1 VVTGAGAVFNS
12 AKVRPGQ
19 SVAVF
24 GLGGVGLNSVMAAR
38 ISGASQIIGIDINDA
53 KFPLARELGCTHTF
67 AAQDPDLVQ
76 AVKDLTQGGVDFAIE
91 VSGAKPAMVSAIAIT
106 RKGGEIICVG
116 LGASG
121 EMYQYAHAALVG
133 EEKAFRGSFMGT
145 GVVERD
151 LPRYL
156 RYFQEGK
163 MPVDRL
169 KSGTMTFDE
178 LNHNLDL
185 LDRGEVVRQVLLPNG

>member
-1 VVTGAGAVFNS
+1 MEV
-12 AKVRPGQ
+12 
-19 SVAVF
+19 
-24 GLGGVGLNSVMAAR
+24 
-38 ISGASQIIGIDINDA
+38 
-53 KFPLARELGCTHTF
+53 GCTRTIS
-67 AAQDPDLVQ
+67 ALDPKLVET
-76 AVKDLTQGGVDFAIE
+76 VKDWTQGGVDFAFEI
-91 VSGAKPAMVSAIAIT
+91 SGAKPAMASANAIT

-116 LGASG
+116 LGAST

-145 GVVERD
+145 GIVERD

-156 RYFQEGK
+156 KYYQDGR

-169 KSGTMTFDE
+169 KSGTMTFDQ

-185 LDRGEVVRQVLLPNG
+185 LDRGENARAKALLPNG